1 MAGYAEQ
8 LGRLLDN
15 LKKEYGYGKLD
26 AMLVLKD
33 ILASVWKKRS

>member
-1 MAGYAEQ
+1 MAEYAEQ

-15 LKKEYGYGKLD
+15 LKKEYGYGELD